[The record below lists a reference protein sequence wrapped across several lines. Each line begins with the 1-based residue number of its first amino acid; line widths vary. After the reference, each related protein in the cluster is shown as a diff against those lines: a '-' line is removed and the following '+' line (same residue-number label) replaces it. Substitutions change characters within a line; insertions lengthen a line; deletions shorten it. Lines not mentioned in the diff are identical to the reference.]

1 MATITAIEIQKR
13 RPDRVN
19 IDLDG
24 EFAFSLAA
32 IVAAGL
38 KVGAALDP
46 DRIAALQAE
55 DADESAFQRAL
66 RLLSL
71 RDRSEAELRTHLRK
85 HKTPEDVLER
95 TLVRLRE
102 HRHADDA
109 DFRPHL
115 GGEPQHLPAA
125 RPPGAGLG
133 AAAQRASHPRWPKRP
148 LPRLD
153 ETALAYQAGLKKARQ
168 LVTSD
173 WQDFRTK
180 VSAYLARRGFPFG
193 SSPPR
198 SRSFG
203 ARRTPG
209 KAPPMKRTSHES
221 HSQLSSSECSA
232 LIVGVVVGY
241 LLHRLQTERLLRNQQ
256 DKADNILR
264 VANEQARL
272 IDAQA
277 RESATK
283 IVQASETEIKERRIE
298 LSKETERLDKRRTE
312 LDGRAEKLEQR
323 DQTLNKRQSAVD
335 KRANEMEKLY
345 EDQVKRLEEIGQ
357 LTHDEAKKELLAAV
371 EKESR
376 ADMARIYRQIEA
388 EAREEGEKR
397 ARKLIADAIQRVASE
412 HVAEVTSSVVP
423 LPNEEMKGRIVGRNG
438 RNIKAFEQAAGVD
451 VIVDDTPEAVTISCF
466 DSVRREIARRALARL
481 TVDGR
486 IHPAH
491 IEKILEEE
499 AQGRRSRHRRGRRAG
514 RLRGRHRRPAP
525 RGAAHD
531 GPAQVP
537 HVLRSEPA
545 GARGRSLQARR
556 HPGRRA
562 RRQYRALQAG
572 RLPARHRQGH
582 GPQPGWHARQAGRR
596 VLQALRRESDG
607 GQRHRVASSRSG
619 PAQHRGRD
627 RRSRRRHLR
636 RAPGARREDLEAYIK
651 RIRTLEELSQSFEGV
666 GQAFAIQAG
675 REVRVIVKP
684 ENIDDLASARLA
696 RDIAKKI
703 EESMQYPGQIKVTVI
718 RETRATE
725 YAK

>member
-1 MATITAIEIQKR
+1 MNLINIAI
-13 RPDRVN
+13 D
-19 IDLDG
+19 
-24 EFAFSLAA
+24 
-32 IVAAGL
+32 
-38 KVGAALDP
+38 AL
-46 DRIAALQAE
+46 
-55 DADESAFQRAL
+55 
-66 RLLSL
+66 
-71 RDRSEAELRTHLRK
+71 
-85 HKTPEDVLER
+85 V
-95 TLVRLRE
+95 
-102 HRHADDA
+102 
-109 DFRPHL
+109 
-115 GGEPQHLPAA
+115 
-125 RPPGAGLG
+125 
-133 AAAQRASHPRWPKRP
+133 
-148 LPRLD
+148 
-153 ETALAYQAGLKKARQ
+153 
-168 LVTSD
+168 
-173 WQDFRTK
+173 
-180 VSAYLARRGFPFG
+180 
-193 SSPPR
+193 
-198 SRSFG
+198 
-203 ARRTPG
+203 
-209 KAPPMKRTSHES
+209 
-221 HSQLSSSECSA
+221 
-232 LIVGVVVGY
+232 LIVGFVAGY
-241 LLHRLQTERLLRNQQ
+241 LFHRFQSERLLKSQQ

-264 VANEQARL
+264 VATEQARL

-298 LSKETERLDKRRTE
+298 LSKEADRLDKRRTE

-323 DQTLNKRQSAVD
+323 DQNLNKRQSAVD
-335 KRANEMEKLY
+335 KRANDIDKLY
-345 EDQVKRLEEIGQ
+345 EDQMKRLEQIGQ
-357 LTHDEAKKELLAAV
+357 LTPDEARKELLAAV

-466 DSVRREIARRALARL
+466 DSVRREIARRALTRL

-499 AQGRRSRHRRGRRAG
+499 AKAVDRVIAEAGEQAAFEAGITGLHLEVLRMMG
-514 RLRGRHRRPAP
+514 RLKFRTSYGQNQLAHAVEVSKLAGILAAEL
-525 RGAAHD
+525 GANVEISKQGGFLHD
-531 GPAQVP
+531 IGKAMDHNQDGTHAKLGAEYCKRYGVNPLVVNAIESHHHEVDQLSIEAVIAE
-537 HVLRSEPA
+537 SA
-545 GARGRSLQARR
+545 DAISGAR
-556 HPGRRA
+556 
-562 RRQYRALQAG
+562 
-572 RLPARHRQGH
+572 
-582 GPQPGWHARQAGRR
+582 
-596 VLQALRRESDG
+596 
-607 GQRHRVASSRSG
+607 
-619 PAQHRGRD
+619 
-627 RRSRRRHLR
+627 
-636 RAPGARREDLEAYIK
+636 PGARREDLEAYIK

-725 YAK
+725 FAK